1 MSESP
6 QTTIGNPVEL
16 PKPHR
21 ALDLTMDDGAIIRI
35 RRHGNPSGPRLAL
48 SHGNGLATNLY
59 FPFWKLLLERYDLIV
74 FDIRN
79 HGENP
84 LHGGAGHDTNHF
96 VIDYERILD
105 GIAREFGAR
114 PIAGVFHSLS
124 GIVGLR
130 HALEHPHRWR
140 AMVLF
145 DPPLYP
151 RDGHVL
157 RSAQQND
164 KMDLA
169 ARAARRTPR
178 YQTVEDFARQLAR
191 IPLFM
196 RWRPEAYM
204 LMARATLREDP
215 AAGDFILACPRELEA
230 RVFDENRDPTLWTRI
245 GELRVPLM
253 IIGAD
258 PEIEGAGPPAL
269 ISKAVAEEFPI
280 AYEAIPDTTHFLQ
293 VEQPEACVAA
303 MEKFLARHGM
313 AA

>member
-1 MSESP
+1 VSEPIQKSIDTSV
-6 QTTIGNPVEL
+6 QL
-16 PKPHR
+16 PTPYR
-21 ALDLTMDDGAIIRI
+21 VLDLTMDDGAIIRV
-35 RRHGNPSGPRLAL
+35 RRHGNPAGPRLAL

-59 FPFWKLLLERYDLIV
+59 FPFWNLLRDRYDLII
-74 FDIRN
+74 FDVRN

-84 LHGGAGHDTNHF
+84 LHGAAGHNTVQF
-96 VIDYERILD
+96 VADFERILE
-105 GIAREFGAR
+105 GVEREFGPK

-124 GIVGLR
+124 GVVALR
-130 HALEHPHRWR
+130 HALEHPARWR
-140 AMVLF
+140 ALVLF

-151 RDGHVL
+151 RDGHPL
-157 RSAQQND
+157 RAAQQHD

-169 ARAARRTPR
+169 ARALRRTER
-178 YQTVEDFARQLAR
+178 YKTPDDFARQLAR
-191 IPLFM
+191 NRGFT
-196 RWRPEAYM
+196 RWRPETYA

-215 AAGDFILACPRELEA
+215 AAGDWILACPREFEA

-245 GELRVPLM
+245 GEVKPPLM

-258 PEIEGAGPPAL
+258 PNLEDAGPPAL

-280 AYEAIPDTTHFLQ
+280 AYEAIPGTTHFLQ

-313 AA
+313 AG